1 MDVLTTWEKAIA
13 ATDVVEQ
20 PEATVT
26 HLKRFFTEA
35 GCSKPLDAVG
45 IVKEDLV
52 NGQEG
57 VKWPINGAPSL
68 TRRVL
73 KATYAHAGE

>member
-1 MDVLTTWEKAIA
+1 MGEGDRGHGRCG
-13 ATDVVEQ
+13 AT
-20 PEATVT
+20 EATVT
-26 HLKRFFTEA
+26 RLKRFFTEA

-57 VKWPINGAPSL
+57 VKWPTNGAHL
-68 TRRVL
+68 AMTRRVL
-73 KATYAHAGE
+73 KYVNAA